1 MPLQLY
7 VHKKVNS
14 LLCVQEPKVKNG
26 KIMCF
31 QIQHYITAENIDECV
46 KNLGGQQFL
55 PSLKLETLL

>member
-1 MPLQLY
+1 MQQ
-7 VHKKVNS
+7 H
-14 LLCVQEPKVKNG
+14 KVKNG
-26 KIMCF
+26 EIMRF